1 MKGLQEIQRLR
12 LQENAYVYRCRLEG
26 GRQVVVAFCDD
37 HIGQNHDQ
45 PMGEVKTQIPLR
57 ASVAQ
62 VTQII
67 SRIGQT
73 QPDVTREEVKKRSP
87 GDTADGV
94 SRLY

>member
-1 MKGLQEIQRLR
+1 M
-12 LQENAYVYRCRLEG
+12 
-26 GRQVVVAFCDD
+26 VAFCDD

-73 QPDVTREEVKKRSP
+73 QPDVTREEVKNGRLAIRLTEYPVFIES
-87 GDTADGV
+87 V
-94 SRLY
+94 SDR